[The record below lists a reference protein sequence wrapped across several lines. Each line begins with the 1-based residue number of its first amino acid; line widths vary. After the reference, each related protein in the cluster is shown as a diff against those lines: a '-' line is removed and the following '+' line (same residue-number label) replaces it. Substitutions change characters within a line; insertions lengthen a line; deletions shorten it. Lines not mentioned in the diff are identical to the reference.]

1 MTVKTNKSGVV
12 ALACEGITVPGKMC
26 DGSVEIPLP
35 GKNPETKMPYT
46 KAQRVKLA
54 RAKAAE
60 SKGWSVS
67 KGADACPRVHSMV
80 PQPVK
85 ARDRV
90 GKGESPCGHVTQI
103 QRAGVVKGGTLT
115 VDVCGDPGCRAA
127 VLGYVLAK
135 TEQHPTYVSDSA
147 PHKAAA

>member
-1 MTVKTNKSGVV
+1 MTIKANKAGTVT
-12 ALACEGITVPGKMC
+12 LACEGITVPGTMC
-26 DGSVEIPLP
+26 DGSIEISLP
-35 GKNPETKMPYT
+35 GRHPETKMPYT

-60 SKGWSVS
+60 SKGWSVA

-85 ARDRV
+85 AKDRV
-90 GKGESPCGHVTQI
+90 EKGASPCGHVAQI
-103 QRAGVVKGGTLT
+103 DRAGIVKGGTLT

-135 TEQHPTYVSDSA
+135 TGQHPVYISDSA
-147 PHKAAA
+147 RSRAAA

>member
-1 MTVKTNKSGVV
+1 MIKTNKSGVV
-12 ALACEGITVPGKMC
+12 ALTCEGITVPGKMC
-26 DGSVEIPLP
+26 DGSIEIPLP

-60 SKGWSVS
+60 SKGWSVA

-90 GKGESPCGHVTQI
+90 DKGAPPCPHQD
-103 QRAGVVKGGTLT
+103 RAGIVKAGTLT
-115 VDVCGDPGCRAA
+115 VGTCGDPSCRAA
-127 VLGYVLAK
+127 TLGYVLAK
-135 TEQHPTYVSDSA
+135 TGKPPTYYSDSD
-147 PHKAAA
+147 PRKAAA